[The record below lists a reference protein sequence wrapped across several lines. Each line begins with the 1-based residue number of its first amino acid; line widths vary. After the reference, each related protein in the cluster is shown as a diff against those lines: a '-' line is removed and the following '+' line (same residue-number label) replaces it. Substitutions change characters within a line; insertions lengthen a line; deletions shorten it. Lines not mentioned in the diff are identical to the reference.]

1 MEEALFAP
9 RPEDTPG
16 QALMRRNP
24 VLTCKVFFLLFFLAI
39 AVLAAKAFFRSHKET
54 LSLYGTVFVVG
65 VVGASAL
72 AAADP
77 CDLLRGW
84 VCVDKLALL
93 PCVAYAS
100 LCWLVSR
107 PCCF

>member
-24 VLTCKVFFLLFFLAI
+24 VLTCKAGLLLFFLTI
-39 AVLAAKAFFRSHKET
+39 AVLAAKAFFRSN
-54 LSLYGTVFVVG
+54 YWTVFVVG